1 MISRIISIF
10 ISAFLLLEPSRAIAG
25 DVPVSVPGKSQS
37 PKCQTSSNANST
49 AKSSVTKSA
58 SKACQAGDGLSQE
71 SAGSSA
77 WQIKRDY
84 PNSSSGLYW
93 IKNTSINGGVPF
105 QIYADMATD
114 NGGWT
119 LIVANSIFGWN
130 SSEAFLNN
138 QNNPPT
144 DPSNL
149 IAQSG
154 KYSILSYAD
163 YLKKSSSGFQYRI
176 DAREIGKCGGIWT
189 ANSNYSF
196 TSGNPLNTNIT
207 LNSKWGYGNATWI
220 YNDNGIEERMPYLVS
235 PGNYALLTTSF
246 DPNNTWWGTIIQ
258 AINWEGGSASVTTPW
273 ISYGGWGDQSYLP
286 PSEEP
291 CARPSIIWYWVR

>member
-1 MISRIISIF
+1 MRSRIISIF
-10 ISAFLLLEPSRAIAG
+10 ISTLLLLEPSRAIAG

-130 SSEAFLNN
+130 SSEAFSDEAIVSRVLKGEKEQENQPKFAIWSISLNGIES
-138 QNNPPT
+138 
-144 DPSNL
+144 PSNL
-149 IAQSG
+149 
-154 KYSILSYAD
+154 
-163 YLKKSSSGFQYRI
+163 
-176 DAREIGKCGGIWT
+176 
-189 ANSNYSF
+189 
-196 TSGNPLNTNIT
+196 P
-207 LNSKWGYGNATWI
+207 
-220 YNDNGIEERMPYLVS
+220 
-235 PGNYALLTTSF
+235 
-246 DPNNTWWGTIIQ
+246 
-258 AINWEGGSASVTTPW
+258 
-273 ISYGGWGDQSYLP
+273 
-286 PSEEP
+286 
-291 CARPSIIWYWVR
+291 